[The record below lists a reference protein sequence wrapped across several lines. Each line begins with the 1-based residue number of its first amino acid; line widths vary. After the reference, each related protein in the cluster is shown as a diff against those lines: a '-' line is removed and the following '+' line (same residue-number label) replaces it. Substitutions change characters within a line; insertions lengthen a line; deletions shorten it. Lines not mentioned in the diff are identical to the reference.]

1 MILLDAI
8 TKTLEVVLGGAPAAN
23 QLPFTVNYVDL
34 DGSFTISSAS
44 ETDGVTNSITAVT
57 MLTAPVANHTRQVK
71 FLSVYNAD
79 TVQAKII
86 IQINNN
92 GTKRILCSP
101 TIQPGETLQYAS

>member
-8 TKTLEVVLGGAPAAN
+8 TKTLEVVLGGPVTTS
-23 QLPFTVNYVDL
+23 QLPYTVNYVDM
-34 DGSFTISSAS
+34 DGSFVISSAS
-44 ETDGVTNSITAVT
+44 ETDGVTNNTTAVT
-57 MLTAPVANHTRQVK
+57 MLGAPIVNHARQIK

-79 TVQAKII
+79 TIQAKII

-92 GTKRILCSP
+92 GTTRVLCSP